1 MDGALT
7 AGSRVGPYEI
17 IAPLGA
23 GGMGEVYRARDT
35 RLRREVALKVLPADV
50 AGDAARRARFEQ
62 EAHAAAALNH
72 PNILGIHDIGT
83 DGAVFYMATELVN
96 GETLAAV
103 IERGPVPIRVL
114 LDIAAQIADGM
125 ASAHAAGIVHRDLK
139 PANIMVAADGRVKI
153 LDFGLAKQTARTA
166 VHGDETILVDQTE
179 PGMIVGTVSYMS
191 PEQARGK
198 PADYRSDQF
207 SFGLVL
213 YELTT
218 GKKAFAR
225 DESVQTMAAIIS
237 EEPPPIEVQLPAP
250 LRWVIDRCLAK
261 DAASR
266 YESSRDLARELRNI
280 RDHLSEVST
289 EVAKPVAAVIPCARS
304 PATMVADGR
313 GVRHWARRRCWLS
326 SCSVP
331 ARRCRISRRTGSRRF
346 RSSRV
351 VREARSGRLTA
362 RRSPMP
368 PASGLRSAYQI
379 YLRYLDSPSAL
390 QITHL
395 TQSAF
400 PVGWSPDSRRIVL
413 LMRNKTPALWSLA
426 AAGGEP
432 ELLMSLPEGVPVT
445 PDTGAVSIAPDGKAV
460 AVLHRSDGGLRVSI
474 SSPPGS
480 PLVAYA
486 PAPYATK
493 TVFNAPRIRFSPDG
507 SKLLLLVNRGT
518 WRRRSVAAAL
528 SARREG
534 RTETPDE

>member
-1 MDGALT
+1 
-7 AGSRVGPYEI
+7 
-17 IAPLGA
+17 
-23 GGMGEVYRARDT
+23 MGEVYRARDT

-166 VHGDETILVDQTE
+166 VQGDETILVDQTE

-213 YELTT
+213 YEMST

-289 EVAKPVAAVIPCARS
+289 EVAKPVAASA
-304 PATMVADGR
+304 A
-313 GVRHWARRRCWLS
+313 
-326 SCSVP
+326 P
-331 ARRCRISRRTGSRRF
+331 ARRPRWWPIAAAFVIGCGGGAGSRPVPCRPGDAGSVGGIASRRF

-368 PASGLRSAYQI
+368 PASGLRSVIRSICAI
-379 YLRYLDSPSAL
+379 STRRPPCKSP
-390 QITHL
+390 I
-395 TQSAF
+395 F
-400 PVGWSPDSRRIVL
+400 RSRH
-413 LMRNKTPALWSLA
+413 S
-426 AAGGEP
+426 
-432 ELLMSLPEGVPVT
+432 
-445 PDTGAVSIAPDGKAV
+445 
-460 AVLHRSDGGLRVSI
+460 RSDG
-474 SSPPGS
+474 
-480 PLVAYA
+480 A
-486 PAPYATK
+486 PT
-493 TVFNAPRIRFSPDG
+493 
-507 SKLLLLVNRGT
+507 
-518 WRRRSVAAAL
+518 VAA
-528 SARREG
+528 SCC
-534 RTETPDE
+534 